1 MFFVLKRNKLIVI
14 IIALVMIAISVS
26 IFSVYAIETD
36 ALAKRLVPIYSV
48 ETTENKVAL
57 TFDCAWGAD
66 KTRSIMD
73 AIENAGYKCT
83 FFVTGFWVDA
93 NGELVKEI
101 VSRGHQIGNHSDN
114 HPHMGKASDQTV
126 RSEIDNVNSKI
137 EALVGEKPS
146 CFRAPFGEYD
156 NKLLNT
162 LSTRN
167 MLCIQWSIDSLD
179 WKGITGSEIAKRVIN
194 RLKSGDIVLFH
205 NNSDHI
211 LDALPLVLSAIKNK
225 GLNAVRVDEL
235 VYFANYVINAEG
247 KQIKNS

>member
-1 MFFVLKRNKLIVI
+1 
-14 IIALVMIAISVS
+14 MIAISVS

-36 ALAKRLVPIYSV
+36 ALAKRLVPVYSV

-114 HPHMGKASDQTV
+114 Q
-126 RSEIDNVNSKI
+126 
-137 EALVGEKPS
+137 
-146 CFRAPFGEYD
+146 
-156 NKLLNT
+156 
-162 LSTRN
+162 
-167 MLCIQWSIDSLD
+167 
-179 WKGITGSEIAKRVIN
+179 ITS
-194 RLKSGDIVLFH
+194 
-205 NNSDHI
+205 
-211 LDALPLVLSAIKNK
+211 
-225 GLNAVRVDEL
+225 
-235 VYFANYVINAEG
+235 
-247 KQIKNS
+247 